1 MRRARYAYGIVL
13 AAALCLAA
21 PFALAQSAVATAR
34 SYGVMSLVGNT
45 LAIHSERPTV
55 ATRIK
60 GSSRDVLPITDPVFD
75 VAVLTAA
82 NNAIKAAQPGAA
94 IMLMST
100 QDAGLYAAQNAL
112 FDSVEAN
119 ADNRAYLIGLLRE
132 RAISHLLLVTKHRES
147 AAFKVVNGRVGNGS
161 LEGLGFFIDDTLIF
175 RDKANNDTSEG
186 MLTPFAYVKV
196 RLVDAR
202 TLEVLAEQA
211 VLESAVVTKPSSLD
225 AMQAWLAMENEV
237 KVGYMK
243 RLLGRAMA
251 AAIPAVLTR

>member
-1 MRRARYAYGIVL
+1 MGSARFACCMAL
-13 AAALCLAA
+13 AAALCIAA
-21 PFALAQSAVATAR
+21 PFALAQSAAAR

-82 NNAIKAAQPGAA
+82 NSAIKAAHPGAA

-132 RAISHLLLVTKHRES
+132 RAISHLVLVTKHRES
-147 AAFKVVNGRVGNGS
+147 AAFKVANGRVGNGS
-161 LEGLGFFIDDTLIF
+161 LEGLGFFIDDTLTF

-202 TLEVLAEQA
+202 TLEVLAERA
-211 VLESAVVTKPSSLD
+211 VLESAVVTKPSALD
-225 AMQAWLAMENEV
+225 AMQAWLALENEA

-243 RLLGRAMA
+243 HLLDRAMA
-251 AAIPAVLTR
+251 TAIPAVLAR